1 MNECYVKDYN
11 LYYSLDGNEWIKICP
26 KTFLPK
32 TCINSDWSVYQ
43 TEVVEFDEIS
53 LKFFKF
59 EVTSSNYVQGLI
71 HHHEKRIIQ
80 WLILIKL
87 NYMD

>member
-1 MNECYVKDYN
+1 MCIRDRN
-11 LYYSLDGNEWIKICP
+11 LYYSLDGNKWIKICS

-32 TCINSDWSVYQ
+32 SYIDSIYWNVCQ

-59 EVTSSNYVQGLI
+59 EVTSSYFPTSNPRIEEDYSDVKFNQVKLYGL
-71 HHHEKRIIQ
+71 K
-80 WLILIKL
+80 K
-87 NYMD
+87 